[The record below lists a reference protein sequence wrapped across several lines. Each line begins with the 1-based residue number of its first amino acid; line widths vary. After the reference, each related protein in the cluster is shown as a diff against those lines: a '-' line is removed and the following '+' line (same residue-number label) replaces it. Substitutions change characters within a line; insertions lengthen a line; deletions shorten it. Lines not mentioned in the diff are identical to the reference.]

1 MEVKDEI
8 LAWGRKKNV
17 SSLYL
22 KSKVVT
28 VTDTEVV
35 MDARSFGEEYFH
47 ISSGQNL
54 QKEAPNYI

>member
-1 MEVKDEI
+1 MRYWLEGE
-8 LAWGRKKNV
+8 KKNV
-17 SSLYL
+17 SSLYM

-28 VTDTEVV
+28 ETDTEVV